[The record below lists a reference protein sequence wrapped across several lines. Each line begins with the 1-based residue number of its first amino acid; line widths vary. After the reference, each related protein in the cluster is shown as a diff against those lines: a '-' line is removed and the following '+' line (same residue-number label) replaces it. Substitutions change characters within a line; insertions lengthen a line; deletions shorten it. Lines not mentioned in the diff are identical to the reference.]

1 MDDEYQIIEDGRKF
15 VVIDE
20 HGDPKFDSYW
30 HQECRDWIEDQT
42 WDEEDEDDY

>member
-20 HGDPKFDSYW
+20 SGDPKFDSYW
-30 HQECRDWIEDQT
+30 HQECRDWIDAQQ
-42 WDEEDEDDY
+42 WYDEDDY